1 MICLL
6 ETRQAALLPAK
17 TQGETRLALPQRA
30 RLKQRGSSRADSL
43 LFFYFSSSSL
53 LTSSSPLREDSYRAS
68 LVLRSLLG
76 GFLLH
81 RDALQR
87 ILSTG

>member
-1 MICLL
+1 MRENGIDILL
-6 ETRQAALLPAK
+6 S
-17 TQGETRLALPQRA
+17 
-30 RLKQRGSSRADSL
+30 LKQ
-43 LFFYFSSSSL
+43 
-53 LTSSSPLREDSYRAS
+53 EDSYGAS
-68 LVLRSLLG
+68 LVLRSLFG